1 MLEDK
6 IAQLEHA
13 KKCYLR
19 DLEPD
24 HMAVVQRDFGLQVA
38 SKRRD
43 WLKKQV
49 KRCDEEI
56 GGLRE
61 QERLNNRV

>member
-6 IAQLEHA
+6 IEQLEHA

-19 DLEPD
+19 DLEPE
-24 HMAVVQRDFGLQVA
+24 HIAIVRKSFGLQVA

-56 GGLRE
+56 AKLGGS
-61 QERLNNRV
+61 V

>member
-6 IAQLEHA
+6 IEQLEHA

-19 DLEPD
+19 DLEPER
-24 HMAVVQRDFGLQVA
+24 MAVVQRDFGLQVA

-49 KRCDEEI
+49 KRCDEKIEC
-56 GGLRE
+56 LKKE
-61 QERLNNRV
+61 

>member
-6 IAQLEHA
+6 IEQLEHA

-19 DLEPD
+19 DLEPE
-24 HMAVVQRDFGLQVA
+24 HMEVVRKSFGLQVA
-38 SKRRD
+38 SKCRD

-56 GGLRE
+56 ECLKKE
-61 QERLNNRV
+61 

>member
-19 DLEPD
+19 DLEPER
-24 HMAVVQRDFGLQVA
+24 MAVVQRDFGLQVA

-56 GGLRE
+56 ECLKKE
-61 QERLNNRV
+61 

>member
-13 KKCYLR
+13 KECYLR
-19 DLEPD
+19 DLEPE

-56 GGLRE
+56 NFLE
-61 QERLNNRV
+61 ERRCQ

>member
-6 IAQLEHA
+6 IEQLKHA
-13 KKCYLR
+13 KECYLR
-19 DLEPD
+19 DLEPER
-24 HMAVVQRDFGLQVA
+24 MAIVQKSFGLQVA

-49 KRCDEEI
+49 KKCDEEI
-56 GGLRE
+56 KFLD
-61 QERLNNRV
+61 ERRCQ

>member
-1 MLEDK
+1 MLGDK

-19 DLEPD
+19 DLEPE
-24 HMAVVQRDFGLQVA
+24 HLAIVQRDFGLQVA

-43 WLKKQV
+43 WLKKQI

-56 GGLRE
+56 ECLKRE
-61 QERLNNRV
+61 

>member
-6 IAQLEHA
+6 IEQLKRA
-13 KKCYLR
+13 KECYLR
-19 DLEPD
+19 DLEPE

-56 GGLRE
+56 ECLKKE
-61 QERLNNRV
+61 

>member
-19 DLEPD
+19 DLESE

-56 GGLRE
+56 KFLE
-61 QERLNNRV
+61 ERRCQ

>member
-1 MLEDK
+1 MLEDR

-19 DLEPD
+19 DLEPE

-43 WLKKQV
+43 WLKKQI

-56 GGLRE
+56 ECLKKE
-61 QERLNNRV
+61 

>member
-19 DLEPD
+19 DLEPE
-24 HMAVVQRDFGLQVA
+24 HMEVVRKSFGLQVA

-49 KRCDEEI
+49 KQCDEEI
-56 GGLRE
+56 ECLKKE
-61 QERLNNRV
+61 

>member
-13 KKCYLR
+13 KQCYLR
-19 DLEPD
+19 DLEPE

-49 KRCDEEI
+49 KRCDEQINFLE
-56 GGLRE
+56 
-61 QERLNNRV
+61 ERRCQ

>member
-6 IAQLEHA
+6 IDQLEHA

-19 DLEPD
+19 DLEPE
-24 HMAVVQRDFGLQVA
+24 HMAIVQRDFGLQVA

-43 WLKKQV
+43 WLKRQV

-56 GGLRE
+56 ECLKKE
-61 QERLNNRV
+61 

>member
-19 DLEPD
+19 DLEPE

-43 WLKKQV
+43 WLKKQI

-56 GGLRE
+56 ECLKRE
-61 QERLNNRV
+61 

>member
-13 KKCYLR
+13 KECYLR
-19 DLEPD
+19 DLRPE
-24 HMAVVQRDFGLQVA
+24 HIAIVQRDFGLQVA

-56 GGLRE
+56 ECLKKE
-61 QERLNNRV
+61 

>member
-6 IAQLEHA
+6 IEQLEHA

-19 DLEPD
+19 DLEPE
-24 HMAVVQRDFGLQVA
+24 HIAIVQRDFGLQVA

-56 GGLRE
+56 ECLKKE
-61 QERLNNRV
+61 

>member
-19 DLEPD
+19 DLEPE

-56 GGLRE
+56 KFLE
-61 QERLNNRV
+61 E

>member
-6 IAQLEHA
+6 IEQLKHA

-19 DLEPD
+19 DLEPE

-56 GGLRE
+56 ECLKKE
-61 QERLNNRV
+61 

>member
-13 KKCYLR
+13 KQCYLR
-19 DLEPD
+19 DLEPEP
-24 HMAVVQRDFGLQVA
+24 MAIVQRDFGLQVA

-56 GGLRE
+56 KFLE
-61 QERLNNRV
+61 ERRCQ

>member
-19 DLEPD
+19 DLEPE
-24 HMAVVQRDFGLQVA
+24 HIAIVQKSFGLQVA

-49 KRCDEEI
+49 RKCDEEI
-56 GGLRE
+56 ECLKKE
-61 QERLNNRV
+61 

>member
-1 MLEDK
+1 MSEDK
-6 IAQLEHA
+6 IAQLEYA

-19 DLEPD
+19 DLEPEKL
-24 HMAVVQRDFGLQVA
+24 AIVRKSFGLSVMC
-38 SKRRD
+38 KRRE

-61 QERLNNRV
+61 QERLNN

>member
-19 DLEPD
+19 DLEPE
-24 HMAVVQRDFGLQVA
+24 HMAIVRKSFGLQVA

-49 KRCDEEI
+49 KQCDEEI
-56 GGLRE
+56 ECLKKE
-61 QERLNNRV
+61 

>member
-1 MLEDK
+1 MLEDR

-19 DLEPD
+19 DLEPE
-24 HMAVVQRDFGLQVA
+24 HMAIVRKSFGLQVA

-49 KRCDEEI
+49 KQCDEEI
-56 GGLRE
+56 ECLKKE
-61 QERLNNRV
+61 

>member
-19 DLEPD
+19 DLDPE
-24 HMAVVQRDFGLQVA
+24 HMAIVRKSFGLQVA

-49 KRCDEEI
+49 KQCDEEI
-56 GGLRE
+56 ECLKKE
-61 QERLNNRV
+61 

>member
-1 MLEDK
+1 MEDK
-6 IAQLEHA
+6 IELLKNA

-19 DLEPD
+19 DLEPE
-24 HMAVVQRDFGLQVA
+24 HIAIVQRDFGLQVA

-56 GGLRE
+56 KFLE
-61 QERLNNRV
+61 ERRCQ

>member
-13 KKCYLR
+13 KQCYLR
-19 DLEPD
+19 DLEPE
-24 HMAVVQRDFGLQVA
+24 HMTIVRKSFGLQVA

-56 GGLRE
+56 ECLKRE
-61 QERLNNRV
+61 